1 MKDYIYILAS
11 QKHGTLYIG
20 VTNNLYRRVHEH
32 KFTEINKFTYKY
44 NVKRLVYYESYKSI
58 RDAIVRE
65 KELKKWNRQWKVALI
80 EEDNPDW
87 IDLYYSLNLPSEE
100 YFYYV

>member
-11 QKHGTLYIG
+11 GKHGTLYIG

-32 KFTEINKFTYKY
+32 KFTDANKFTHKY
-44 NVKRLVYYESYKSI
+44 NVKKLVYYESYKSI
-58 RDAIVRE
+58 KDAIARE
-65 KELKKWNRQWKVALI
+65 KELKKWCRQWKIALI

-87 IDLYYSLNLPSEE
+87 IDLYYSLNAVKNEHLCL
-100 YFYYV
+100 